1 MTLRVYNY
9 LTRKEE
15 EFVPL
20 HPGFVGMYVCGPTV
34 YGDSHIGHAKV
45 YITFDVVHR
54 YLEYLGYKVRYVQNI
69 TDVGHL
75 VGDGDVGEDK
85 IGKQARLE
93 RVEPMEVVE
102 AYTRNYFRDM
112 DLLNIIRPDIS
123 PRASGHVPE
132 QIELAQILIEKG
144 HAYEANGNV
153 YFSVP
158 SWPSYGKLSRRKVDE
173 LEEGAR
179 LEVSAEKRDPR
190 DFAVWRAATAEHL
203 MQWRSPW
210 GQGFPGWHAECTVM
224 ARKYLGLP
232 FDIHGGGLENIFPHN
247 ESEVAQCEAAYGEE
261 FARYWLLNNMV
272 TIEGVKMGKS
282 VGNSLTTQQAVS
294 GNHAQL
300 SQGYAP
306 LAIRFFI
313 LNSHY
318 RQNSDF
324 TDEGLKS
331 AARGHERLLGTVALV
346 RQKLAKAEAEAEYK
360 YQLSDSVTAVMI
372 GEAGAQ
378 AEVKAE
384 FGEII
389 EQHKTRF
396 LEAMDNDFNTPQ
408 ALAALFDF
416 NRAVNT
422 LINGDQPVSPGTL
435 KAIDDT
441 YNTLGGD
448 ILGLIPANLAGGEG
462 VSAPGLEEDL
472 IRILVDLRTA
482 ARKNKD
488 FATSDAIRNQLAQ
501 IGVVLE
507 DRPDGTAWKVSRG

>member
-1 MTLRVYNY
+1 
-9 LTRKEE
+9 
-15 EFVPL
+15 
-20 HPGFVGMYVCGPTV
+20 MYVCGPTV
-34 YGDSHIGHAKV
+34 YGEAHLGHAKV

-85 IGKQARLE
+85 IGKQARQE
-93 RVEPMEVVE
+93 RVEPMQVVE
-102 AYTRNYFRDM
+102 YYTRNYFRDM

-132 QIELAQILIEKG
+132 QIELTEILIEKG

-158 SWPSYGKLSRRKVDE
+158 SWPAYGKLSRRKVDE

-179 LEVSAEKRDPR
+179 LEISPDKRDPR
-190 DFAVWRAATAEHL
+190 DFAVWRAAAPEHL

-272 TIEGVKMGKS
+272 TVDGVKMGKS
-282 VGNSLTTQQAVS
+282 LGNALTIQNVIT
-294 GNHAQL
+294 GDHPWL

-313 LNSHY
+313 LSSHY
-318 RQNSDF
+318 RQTTDF
-324 TDEGLKS
+324 TDEALKS
-331 AARGHERLLGTVALV
+331 AARGYERLLGTVSLV
-346 RQKLAKAEAEAEYK
+346 RQQLAKAEPETK
-360 YQLSDSVTAVMI
+360 VDN
-372 GEAGAQ
+372 
-378 AEVKAE
+378 E
-384 FGEII
+384 FLATI
-389 EQHKTRF
+389 EQHRTRF
-396 LEAMDNDFNTPQ
+396 VEAMDNDFNTPQ

-422 LINGDQPVSPGTL
+422 LINGDRPVSAATL
-435 KAIDDT
+435 QAIDNT
-441 YNTLGGD
+441 YRTLGGD
-448 ILGLIPANLAGGEG
+448 ILGLIPADLAAAEG
-462 VSAPGLEEDL
+462 AAGKGLEDEL
-472 IRILVDLRTA
+472 IHLLIDLRAA

-488 FATSDAIRNQLAQ
+488 YATSDAIRHRLNE
-501 IGVVLE
+501 IGVTLE
-507 DRPDGTAWKVSRG
+507 DRPDGTVWKINPK

>member
-15 EFVPL
+15 EFTPL

-45 YITFDVVHR
+45 YITFDVAHR

-85 IGKQARLE
+85 IGQQARLE
-93 RVEPMEVVE
+93 RIEPMEVVE
-102 AYTRNYFRDM
+102 SYTRNYFRDM

-158 SWPSYGKLSRRKVDE
+158 SWPTYGKLSRRKVDE

-179 LEVSAEKRDPR
+179 LEVSADKRDPR
-190 DFAVWRAATAEHL
+190 DFAVWRAAAPEHL
-203 MQWRSPW
+203 MQWGSPW

-247 ESEVAQCEAAYGEE
+247 ESEAAQSEAAYGGE

-272 TIEGVKMGKS
+272 TIEGIKMGKS
-282 VGNSLTTQQAVS
+282 MGNSLTIQQAIT
-294 GNHAQL
+294 GDHPQL
-300 SQGYAP
+300 SQG
-306 LAIRFFI
+306 
-313 LNSHY
+313 
-318 RQNSDF
+318 
-324 TDEGLKS
+324 
-331 AARGHERLLGTVALV
+331 
-346 RQKLAKAEAEAEYK
+346 
-360 YQLSDSVTAVMI
+360 
-372 GEAGAQ
+372 
-378 AEVKAE
+378 
-384 FGEII
+384 
-389 EQHKTRF
+389 
-396 LEAMDNDFNTPQ
+396 
-408 ALAALFDF
+408 
-416 NRAVNT
+416 
-422 LINGDQPVSPGTL
+422 
-435 KAIDDT
+435 
-441 YNTLGGD
+441 
-448 ILGLIPANLAGGEG
+448 
-462 VSAPGLEEDL
+462 
-472 IRILVDLRTA
+472 
-482 ARKNKD
+482 
-488 FATSDAIRNQLAQ
+488 
-501 IGVVLE
+501 
-507 DRPDGTAWKVSRG
+507 

>member
-1 MTLRVYNY
+1 MTLRVFNY
-9 LTRKEE
+9 LSRKEE
-15 EFVPL
+15 AFIPL
-20 HPGFVGMYVCGPTV
+20 HPGFVGMYVCGPTG
-34 YGDSHIGHAKV
+34 YGDAHIGHAKV

-93 RVEPMEVVE
+93 QIEPMEIVE
-102 AYTRNYFRDM
+102 GYTRNYFRDM
-112 DLLNIIRPDIS
+112 DLLNVIRPDIS
-123 PRASGHVPE
+123 PRASAHVPE
-132 QIELAQILIEKG
+132 QIELAELLIEKG
-144 HAYEANGNV
+144 YAYESSGNV

-158 SWPSYGKLSRRKVDE
+158 SWPAYGKLSRRKIDE
-173 LEEGAR
+173 QEEGAR
-179 LEVSAEKRDPR
+179 LEVSADKRDPR
-190 DFAVWRAATAEHL
+190 DFAVWRAAVPGHL

-247 ESEVAQCEAAYGEE
+247 ESEVAQSEAAYGGD

-282 VGNSLTTQQAVS
+282 LGNSLTIQQAIT
-294 GNHAQL
+294 GDHRQL

-313 LNSHY
+313 LGSHY
-318 RQNSDF
+318 RQNTDF
-324 TDEGLKS
+324 TDEALKG

-346 RQKLAKAEAEAEYK
+346 RQKLAKAEDTLK
-360 YQLSDSVTAVMI
+360 
-372 GEAGAQ
+372 GAGAQ
-378 AEVKAE
+378 SDGNGE
-384 FGEII
+384 FLAVI
-389 EQHKTRF
+389 EQHKARF

-422 LINGDQPVSPGTL
+422 VLNSDQPVSQGVL
-435 KAIDDT
+435 QAIDDT
-441 YNTLGGD
+441 YRSLGGD
-448 ILGLIPANLAGGEG
+448 ILGLIPADLSGGDG
-462 VSAPGLEEDL
+462 LSAPGLEEDL

-488 FATSDAIRNQLAQ
+488 FATSDAIRNQLAEV
-501 IGVVLE
+501 GVVLE
-507 DRPDGTAWKVSRG
+507 DRPDGTAWKVSRS

>member
-1 MTLRVYNY
+1 MTLRVFNY
-9 LTRKEE
+9 LTRQEE

-34 YGDSHIGHAKV
+34 YGEAHIGHAKV

-102 AYTRNYFRDM
+102 TYTRNYFRDM
-112 DLLNIIRPDIS
+112 DLLNVIRPDIS

-132 QIELAQILIEKG
+132 QIELAQVVIEKG

-158 SWPSYGKLSRRKVDE
+158 SWPGYGKLSRRKVDE

-179 LEVSAEKRDPR
+179 LEISPDKRDPR
-190 DFAVWRAATAEHL
+190 DFAVWRAADPEHL
-203 MQWRSPW
+203 MQWKSPW

-247 ESEVAQCEAAYGEE
+247 ESEVAQSEAAYGGD

-282 VGNSLTTQQAVS
+282 LGNSLTIQQALN
-294 GNHAQL
+294 GNHAKL

-306 LAIRFFI
+306 LALRFFI
-313 LNSHY
+313 LGSHY
-318 RQNSDF
+318 RQNTDISD
-324 TDEGLKS
+324 EALKS
-331 AARGHERLLGTVALV
+331 AAKGHERLLGTVALV
-346 RQKLAKAEAEAEYK
+346 RQKLARAEA
-360 YQLSDSVTAVMI
+360 
-372 GEAGAQ
+372 AGQ
-378 AEVKAE
+378 PDPEVEK
-384 FGEII
+384 II
-389 EQHKTRF
+389 DQHKTRF
-396 LEAMDNDFNTPQ
+396 MEALDNDFNT
-408 ALAALFDF
+408 AGAVAALFELSRF
-416 NRAVNT
+416 INT
-422 LINGDQPVSPGTL
+422 GRDNGATAGQLQPAQDVFKRLAGV
-435 KAIDDT
+435 
-441 YNTLGGD
+441 
-448 ILGLIPANLAGGEG
+448 LGLK
-462 VSAPGLEEDL
+462 LEEKKGSSEQEAQVNAL
-472 IRILVDLRTA
+472 IAERTE
-482 ARKNKD
+482 ARKLKQWKR
-488 FATSDAIRNQLAQ
+488 SDEIRDQLKEM
-501 IGVVLE
+501 GVVIE
-507 DRPDGTAWKVSRG
+507 DGKDGTTWKWG

>member
-9 LTRKEE
+9 LTRQEE
-15 EFVPL
+15 DFTPL

-34 YGDSHIGHAKV
+34 YGDAHIGHAKC
-45 YITFDVVHR
+45 YITFDVVQR
-54 YLEYLGYKVRYVQNI
+54 YLKYLGYKVRYVQNI

-102 AYTRNYFRDM
+102 TYTRNYFRDM
-112 DLLNIIRPDIS
+112 DVLNVIRPDIS

-132 QIELAQILIEKG
+132 QIELTQLLIEKG

-158 SWPSYGKLSRRKVDE
+158 SWPSYGKLSRRKVEE

-179 LEVSAEKRDPR
+179 LEVSADKRDPR
-190 DFAVWRAATAEHL
+190 DFAVWRAADPEHL
-203 MQWRSPW
+203 MQWKSPW

-247 ESEVAQCEAAYGEE
+247 ESEVAQSEAAYGGD

-282 VGNSLTTQQAVS
+282 LGNSLTIQQALN

-313 LNSHY
+313 LGSHY
-318 RQNSDF
+318 RQNTDISD
-324 TDEGLKS
+324 EALKS
-331 AARGHERLLGTVALV
+331 AAKGHERLLGTVALV
-346 RQKLAKAEAEAEYK
+346 RQKLGKAEAKAKIEVEVEAEWLK
-360 YQLSDSVTAVMI
+360 V
-372 GEAGAQ
+372 
-378 AEVKAE
+378 
-384 FGEII
+384 I
-389 EQHKTRF
+389 EQHRARF
-396 LEAMDNDFNTPQ
+396 MEAMDNDFNTPQ
-408 ALAALFDF
+408 ALAVLFDF
-416 NRAVNT
+416 NRVVNT
-422 LINGDQPVSPGTL
+422 LLNSEAAVSANTL
-435 KAIDDT
+435 KAIDDA
-441 YNTLGGD
+441 YRALGGD
-448 ILGLIPANLAGGEG
+448 ILGVIPADLSSSDGAA
-462 VSAPGLEEDL
+462 SAGLEEGL
-472 IRILVDLRTA
+472 IQLLIDLRTA

-488 FATSDAIRNQLAQ
+488 YATSDAIRNRLAE

-507 DRPDGTAWKVSRG
+507 DRPDGTGWKVSR